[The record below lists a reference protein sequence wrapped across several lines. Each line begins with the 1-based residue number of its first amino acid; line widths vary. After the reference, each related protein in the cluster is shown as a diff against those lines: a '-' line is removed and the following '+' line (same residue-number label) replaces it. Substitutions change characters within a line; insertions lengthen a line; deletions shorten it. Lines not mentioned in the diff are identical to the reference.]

1 MTEAI
6 LMKNLLKKFLC
17 CLLLLVVILFS
28 ACAEYTPKGAAPAQ
42 EALRVYFI
50 DVGQADCALIT
61 EGAHAMLIDG
71 GNAADAPEII
81 DYLQSLK
88 ISHLDIVVATH
99 AHEDHIGGLSKIID
113 TFSTGT
119 VYTPVK
125 EYDSACFRA
134 FLSSAGEKLTTAQKG
149 MTWQLGKAEISV
161 LWPQTPIDTENTNNT
176 SIVLRLVY
184 GSISFLFTGDL
195 EADAESKLAQSE
207 AALSSTVL
215 KVGHHGSAT
224 SSSYTFLRRVL
235 PQFAVISCGAG
246 NSYGHPEEATLSRL
260 AQAEAQIYRTDQC
273 GTILVQTDGETL
285 TFRFGDTVFTAS
297 PAPPATP
304 ALENDG
310 AYIGNLKSKKFHLP
324 SCSALPA
331 EDNRVYFAARETA
344 LAQGY
349 TPCSNCKP

>member
-1 MTEAI
+1 
-6 LMKNLLKKFLC
+6 MKNLPKKFLC
-17 CLLLLVVILFS
+17 CFLLLVVILFS
-28 ACAEYTPKGAAPAQ
+28 ACAEYTPGNAEPAQ
-42 EALRVYFI
+42 EALHVHFI

-61 EGAHAMLIDG
+61 EGTHAMLIDG
-71 GNAADAPEII
+71 GNTADAPEVIN
-81 DYLQSLK
+81 YLQSLK

-99 AHEDHIGGLSKIID
+99 AHEDHIGGLSKIIN
-113 TFSTGT
+113 TFSTGA
-119 VYTPVK
+119 VYTPVE

-134 FLSSAGEKLTTAQKG
+134 FVSSAGEKLATVQEG
-149 MTWQLGKAEISV
+149 MNWHLGKAEISV
-161 LWPQTPIDTENTNNT
+161 LWPRAPIDTENTNNT
-176 SIVLRLVY
+176 SIVLRLIY
-184 GSISFLFTGDL
+184 GNISFLFTGDL
-195 EADAESKLAQSE
+195 EADAESELAQSG
-207 AALSSTVL
+207 ADLSSTVL

-224 SSSYTFLRRVL
+224 SSGYTFLRRVL

-246 NSYGHPEEATLSRL
+246 NSYGHPDKETLSRL
-260 AQAEAQIYRTDQC
+260 TQAEAQIYRTDQC
-273 GTILVQTDGETL
+273 GTILVQTDGKTL

-297 PAPPATP
+297 PAPHATP

-310 AYIGNLKSKKFHLP
+310 AYIGNIKSKKFHLS

>member
-1 MTEAI
+1 
-6 LMKNLLKKFLC
+6 MKNLPKKFLC
-17 CLLLLVVILFS
+17 CFLLLIVILCN
-28 ACAEYTPKGAAPAQ
+28 ACTEYTPDSTDSVQ
-42 EALRVYFI
+42 QALRVYFI

-61 EGAHAMLIDG
+61 EGTHAMLIDG
-71 GNAADAPEII
+71 GNTADAPEII
-81 DYLQSLK
+81 QYLERLK

-125 EYDSACFRA
+125 DYDSACFRT
-134 FLSSAGEKLTTAQKG
+134 FISSAGEKLTVAQEG
-149 MTWQLGKAEISV
+149 MNWNLGEAEISV
-161 LWPQTPIDTENTNNT
+161 LWPQAPVNTDNTNNT

-184 GSISFLFTGDL
+184 GKISFLLTGDL
-195 EADAESKLAQSE
+195 EADAESKLAQSGAE
-207 AALSSTVL
+207 LSATVL

-246 NSYGHPEEATLSRL
+246 NSYGHPEEETLSRL
-260 AQAEAQIYRTDQC
+260 KQAEAQIYRTDQC
-273 GTILVQTDGETL
+273 GTVLVQTDGEAL

-297 PAPPATP
+297 PAPQATP
-304 ALENDG
+304 ALENDD

-324 SCSALPA
+324 ACSALPA
-331 EDNRVYFAARETA
+331 ENNRVYFASRETA
-344 LAQGY
+344 IAQGY